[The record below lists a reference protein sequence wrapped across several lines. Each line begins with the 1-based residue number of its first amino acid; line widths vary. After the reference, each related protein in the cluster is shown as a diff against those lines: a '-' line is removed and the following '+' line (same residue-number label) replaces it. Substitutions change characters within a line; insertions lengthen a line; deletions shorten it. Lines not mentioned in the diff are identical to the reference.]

1 MGKRALKI
9 ELNPEFYFAWH
20 FEKRLLN
27 FTKNMKEIDYSLKQ
41 NSACM
46 ASGTMLPNQVK
57 DLFHMVQFIC
67 DIT

>member
-1 MGKRALKI
+1 
-9 ELNPEFYFAWH
+9 
-20 FEKRLLN
+20 
-27 FTKNMKEIDYSLKQ
+27 MKEIDYSLKQ